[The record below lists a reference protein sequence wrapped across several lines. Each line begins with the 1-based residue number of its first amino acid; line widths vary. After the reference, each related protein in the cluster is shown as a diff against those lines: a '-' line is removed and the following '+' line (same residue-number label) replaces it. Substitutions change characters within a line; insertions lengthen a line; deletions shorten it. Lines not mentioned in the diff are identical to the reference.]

1 MQLLLAEEGLDAL
14 GEKHFES
21 GKPDG
26 PSLSFFYAL
35 PCSLEW
41 VVFVGGGGRGGVL
54 AFFFLCCLAVSSAFR
69 SPSSLPCV
77 HVLACSTLPAVNNV

>member
-1 MQLLLAEEGLDAL
+1 MQLLLTEEGLDAL

-41 VVFVGGGGRGGVL
+41 VVWGGGGGVL

-77 HVLACSTLPAVNNV
+77 HALACSTLRAVNNV